1 MRPLMAAPGP
11 SRTGASWEATGL
23 GARNLSWRGKTAA
36 EDEGWR
42 SMGQPHTS
50 CRWDASLPDATT
62 VSPAPPASR
71 SPGGRGRRQP
81 HGRAVWPR
89 RCHSPP
95 PCRQHHLPTAAREGA
110 GGASRTVVPFGRV
123 VVPGPPTR
131 PAPTTRPNESLRR
144 GTRLAASTTSTWL
157 VHRAGSAGNDAPKR
171 HECAAGAARALSGCG
186 WQVVLPTLLVASGN
200 DAAKRHECA
209 AGAARALSGCGWQRV
224 LSVRWWRQE
233 TTHPKGPSVRLA
245 PPAPSRAAAGSR
257 SCRCGGGV
265 RKRRTPKAR
274 VCGWLRPRPLGLR
287 LAAGAPGVVGVCFR
301 SLPQVTSAQPRGLP
315 RCTSARG
322 TRRCRMVRG
331 VVLCAR
337 VCSAGTRRCLVLPSH
352 RQECTC
358 VQRRART
365 QFDTHVNEGPPW
377 SVWPGASSRMVHK
390 ARMRDCQERRGG

>member
-209 AGAARALSGCGWQRV
+209 AGAARALSGCGWQLVRPASSA
-224 LSVRWWRQE
+224 SVSARYHKLR
-233 TTHPKGPSVRLA
+233 
-245 PPAPSRAAAGSR
+245 APSPVASHDAQVREGPGAAVWSAGSSFVHECAALGPAAASCSR
-257 SCRCGGGV
+257 AIV
-265 RKRRTPKAR
+265 R
-274 VCGWLRPRPLGLR
+274 
-287 LAAGAPGVVGVCFR
+287 
-301 SLPQVTSAQPRGLP
+301 SAH
-315 RCTSARG
+315 
-322 TRRCRMVRG
+322 
-331 VVLCAR
+331 
-337 VCSAGTRRCLVLPSH
+337 VCSDG
-352 RQECTC
+352 
-358 VQRRART
+358 RARRWT
-365 QFDTHVNEGPPW
+365 RT
-377 SVWPGASSRMVHK
+377 
-390 ARMRDCQERRGG
+390 